1 MMITPR
7 QNKSEKELNNELSYA
22 NNGLF
27 APAKQGT
34 SFAEN
39 REELVISSA
48 LKSLDTKAK
57 NLLDAHLEGT
67 QGVRP

>member
-1 MMITPR
+1 MMRTPR
-7 QNKSEKELNNELSYA
+7 QNKSEKILNDELSYA

-34 SFAEN
+34 SFAAN

-57 NLLDAHLEGT
+57 ILLDAHLEDS